1 MQKPFHLLERVEHVV
16 GGGGPPAYLRIVGT
30 ADEDA
35 DASRCQSFEGVLV
48 RYVVAQVHRH
58 HVVAVKV
65 ERAEQIQDG
74 LPLVPVD
81 VRLYLV
87 DHLAWR
93 HLQLVGVFGED
104 LLDGPS
110 HLWPLILRNEP
121 VVGSYGRLLRLD
133 EGAIDLAQLLA
144 QARLHPFEQPP
155 EAFAFLALDL
165 TAHGAPDVE
174 AVAAGDDQV
183 VYAHELLDY
192 PPVAPADYAH
202 GATSGQVANGV
213 PHALRDERVLG
224 PVDDRRQRA
233 VVVEEHGR
241 SSSRQITGQLITV
254 LERVRQITNVPG
266 HRLPPFHATRL
277 EGPSTY
283 SPSSARASAA
293 APSTPDSGPRVASF
307 ISTRS
312 REGERA
318 LSCTSSRAGPRISSP
333 AREAPPPMG
342 ITSGLKMFTKAARPM
357 PSHRPV
363 TSRTEMAASS
373 PSWASLVTSS
383 PSTCRSMASC
393 PSAERG
399 FSLATSRALRP
410 MAVPEA
416 SASRQPRLPQPQRG
430 PVGSRVTCPSS
441 PPAPWAPLRSTP
453 WVMTPP
459 PTPVP
464 RVMKTWWSTSLPA
477 PKRNSPQAAAL
488 ASFSTVTDR
497 PVLGPS
503 SSSRRMFSISC
514 RLGAKMTLFSAA
526 RMSPGTATHTPPTS
540 KPSFTSEI
548 ARAMVSIN
556 RFGGTAW
563 VGYLNSFRI
572 LPSGE
577 TTAAAIF
584 VPPTSTPMAFIPYLL
599 VPPELL
605 LRPFGAARHPNEHRG
620 AALQPPLSAHLLL
633 RVDPS
638 YSCLDRRALLRLTL
652 DDSLPPQS

>member
-121 VVGSYGRLLRLD
+121 VVGGYGRLLRLD

-192 PPVAPADYAH
+192 PPVAPADHAH

-213 PHALRDERVLG
+213 PHALRDERVLR

-254 LERVRQITNVPG
+254 LERVRQITDVPG
-266 HRLPPFHATRL
+266 HRLPPRHATRL

-283 SPSSARASAA
+283 SPSSLRASAA

-383 PSTCRSMASC
+383 PSTCLSMAS
-393 PSAERG
+393 
-399 FSLATSRALRP
+399 
-410 MAVPEA
+410 
-416 SASRQPRLPQPQRG
+416 
-430 PVGSRVTCPSS
+430 
-441 PPAPWAPLRSTP
+441 
-453 WVMTPP
+453 
-459 PTPVP
+459 
-464 RVMKTWWSTSLPA
+464 
-477 PKRNSPQAAAL
+477 SPQAAAL

-497 PVLGPS
+497 PVLSPN

-526 RMSPGTATHTPPTS
+526 RIRPGTATHTPPTS
-540 KPSFTSEI
+540 KPSFTSVI
-548 ARAMVSIN
+548 ARAIVSIS

-563 VGYLNSFRI
+563 VGYLTSLRI
-572 LPSGE
+572 LPSGV

-584 VPPTSTPMAFIPYLL
+584 VPPMSTPIAFILYLL
-599 VPPELL
+599 SPRISCSIPSVQPAPYGRPSPVISLSPH
-605 LRPFGAARHPNEHRG
+605 LR
-620 AALQPPLSAHLLL
+620 
-633 RVDPS
+633 
-638 YSCLDRRALLRLTL
+638 RRALT
-652 DDSLPPQS
+652 DSNVVAIAVLLSG

>member
-65 ERAEQIQDG
+65 ERAEQIQDC

-87 DHLAWR
+87 DHLAW
-93 HLQLVGVFGED
+93 G
-104 LLDGPS
+104 

-121 VVGSYGRLLRLD
+121 VVGGYGRLLRLD

-241 SSSRQITGQLITV
+241 SSSRQITGQLVTV

-312 REGERA
+312 R
-318 LSCTSSRAGPRISSP
+318 
-333 AREAPPPMG
+333 
-342 ITSGLKMFTKAARPM
+342 
-357 PSHRPV
+357 
-363 TSRTEMAASS
+363 
-373 PSWASLVTSS
+373 
-383 PSTCRSMASC
+383 
-393 PSAERG
+393 
-399 FSLATSRALRP
+399 
-410 MAVPEA
+410 
-416 SASRQPRLPQPQRG
+416 
-430 PVGSRVTCPSS
+430 
-441 PPAPWAPLRSTP
+441 
-453 WVMTPP
+453 
-459 PTPVP
+459 
-464 RVMKTWWSTSLPA
+464 
-477 PKRNSPQAAAL
+477 
-488 ASFSTVTDR
+488 
-497 PVLGPS
+497 
-503 SSSRRMFSISC
+503 
-514 RLGAKMTLFSAA
+514 
-526 RMSPGTATHTPPTS
+526 
-540 KPSFTSEI
+540 
-548 ARAMVSIN
+548 
-556 RFGGTAW
+556 
-563 VGYLNSFRI
+563 
-572 LPSGE
+572 
-577 TTAAAIF
+577 
-584 VPPTSTPMAFIPYLL
+584 
-599 VPPELL
+599 
-605 LRPFGAARHPNEHRG
+605 
-620 AALQPPLSAHLLL
+620 
-633 RVDPS
+633 
-638 YSCLDRRALLRLTL
+638 
-652 DDSLPPQS
+652 